1 MLIPTDL
8 LKAAL
13 FCASSEETRYYLNG
27 VHLSTSGHMVT
38 TDGHRMFVARLN
50 DKPAADVIIPL
61 ADVQAALKLA
71 EAVPADVII
80 PLDTVKAALKLAP
93 KKAAVIELNG
103 NTLGGVVF
111 TPVDGTFP
119 EWRRVLPAAEGYQSG
134 TNTPAH
140 FNPDYIYDLGQMARA
155 LGSKTGTAF
164 RIHAWGCENPHGV
177 TFSGREDCF
186 AVIMPMRQAADAT
199 PWATARAIA

>member
-13 FCASSEETRYYLNG
+13 FCASNEESRYYLRG
-27 VHLSTSGHMVT
+27 VYISTSGHMVT
-38 TDGHRMFVARLN
+38 TDGHRLFCA
-50 DKPAADVIIPL
+50 
-61 ADVQAALKLA
+61 KLA
-71 EAVPADVII
+71 EAAPADVII

-93 KKAAVIELNG
+93 KKAAMIELNG

-119 EWRRVLPAAEGYQSG
+119 DWRRVIPAPEGYQSG
-134 TNTPAH
+134 NMSEPAH
-140 FNPDYIYDLGQMARA
+140 FNPDYIYDLGQMSRA
-155 LGSKTGTAF
+155 LGSKTGTSF
-164 RIHAWGCENPHGV
+164 KIHAWDMGSPHGV
-177 TFSGREDCF
+177 TFANRADCF
-186 AVIMPMRQAADAT
+186 AVIMPMRASADVT

>member
-13 FCASSEETRYYLNG
+13 LCASNEESRYYLRG
-27 VHLSTSGHMVT
+27 VHLATSGHMVT
-38 TDGHRMFVARLN
+38 TDGHRMFVA
-50 DKPAADVIIPL
+50 
-61 ADVQAALKLA
+61 KLA

-103 NTLGGVVF
+103 NTLGGIAF

-119 EWRRVLPAAEGYQSG
+119 DWRHVIPPVDGYQSG
-134 TNTPAH
+134 NTSEAAH
-140 FNPDYIYDLGQMARA
+140 FNPDYIYDLGQMSRA
-155 LGSKTGTAF
+155 LGSKTGTSF
-164 RIHAWGCENPHGV
+164 RIHAWDKESPHGV
-177 TFSGREDCF
+177 TFANREDCF
-186 AVIMPMRQAADAT
+186 AVIMPMRQHGNVT
-199 PWATARAIA
+199 PWNVARAIA

>member
-13 FCASSEETRYYLNG
+13 FCASNEESRYYLRG

-38 TDGHRMFVARLN
+38 TDGHRMFVA
-50 DKPAADVIIPL
+50 
-61 ADVQAALKLA
+61 KLA
-71 EAVPADVII
+71 EAPTADVII

-93 KKAAVIELNG
+93 KRAETIELNG

-111 TPVDGTFP
+111 QPVDGTFP
-119 EWRRVLPAAEGYQSG
+119 NWKAVIPPIDGFNPGEDK
-134 TNTPAH
+134 TPAH

-155 LGSKTGTAF
+155 LGGSVSSFKM
-164 RIHAWGCENPHGV
+164 HAWDKESPHGV
-177 TFSGREDCF
+177 TFVNRADCF
-186 AVIMPMRQAADAT
+186 AVIMPTRQAADVT

>member
-13 FCASSEETRYYLNG
+13 LCASTEETRYYLKG

-38 TDGHRMFVARLN
+38 TDGHRLFCA
-50 DKPAADVIIPL
+50 
-61 ADVQAALKLA
+61 KLA

-93 KKAAVIELNG
+93 RKAETIELNG
-103 NTLGGVVF
+103 NTFGGVVF
-111 TPVDGTFP
+111 QPIDGTFP
-119 EWRRVLPAAEGYQSG
+119 NWKAVIPPMDGFKPGDDTA
-134 TNTPAH
+134 PAH
-140 FNPDYIYDLGQMARA
+140 FNPDYIYDLGQMSRA

-164 RIHAWGCENPHGV
+164 EIHAWNPESPHGV
-177 TFSGREDCF
+177 TFAGRDDCF
-186 AVIMPMRQAADAT
+186 AVIMPMRRTKDAT
-199 PWATARAIA
+199 PWNVARAIA